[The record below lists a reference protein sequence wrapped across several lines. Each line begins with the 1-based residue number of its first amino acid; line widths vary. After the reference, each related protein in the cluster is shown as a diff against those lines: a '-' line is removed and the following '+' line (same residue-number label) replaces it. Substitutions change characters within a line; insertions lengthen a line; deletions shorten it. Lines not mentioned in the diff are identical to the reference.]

1 MKDKEIVLGLSR
13 FEKKLYFWV
22 PMVLGGM
29 LGWFI
34 PVIADWLLKLP
45 VVPWGGIIEFI
56 ASLNSLWFSIVASII
71 GIIVGIIWTL
81 IIYNESLEIKINFEN
96 LQLKIDDKIDTID
109 KKDISAI
116 YIDYNQLVILGES
129 SNQLYRE
136 VLDAKKETAQEA
148 FNHFQYPWC
157 EKDPYEGQYQR
168 WVLGHPDFPEKINA
182 LLYAREITLR
192 EGKKKEAKYLQMDLA
207 KLGVVIRDENNA
219 QYVRLAK
226 GIN

>member
-56 ASLNSLWFSIVASII
+56 TSLNSLWFSIVASII

>member
-13 FEKKLYFWV
+13 FEKKLIFWV
-22 PMVLGGM
+22 PMLLGGL
-29 LGWFI
+29 LGWFL
-34 PVIADWLLKLP
+34 PVIANWLLKLP

-56 ASLNSLWFSIVASII
+56 ASLNSLWISIVAALI

-81 IIYNESLEIKINFEN
+81 IIYNESLEIKINYEN
-96 LQLKIDDKIDTID
+96 LQLKIDDKVDIID
-109 KKDISAI
+109 KKHISAI

-136 VLDAKKETAQEA
+136 ILDAKKETAQEA
-148 FNHFQYPWC
+148 FNHFEYPWC
-157 EKDPYEGQYQR
+157 EKDPYEDQYQR

-182 LLYAREITLR
+182 LLYARELTLR
-192 EGKKKEAKYLQMDLA
+192 ESKKKEAKYLQMDLA

>member
-34 PVIADWLLKLP
+34 PVISDLLLKLP

-148 FNHFQYPWC
+148 FNLFQYPWC

-207 KLGVVIRDENNA
+207 KLGVVIKDENNA